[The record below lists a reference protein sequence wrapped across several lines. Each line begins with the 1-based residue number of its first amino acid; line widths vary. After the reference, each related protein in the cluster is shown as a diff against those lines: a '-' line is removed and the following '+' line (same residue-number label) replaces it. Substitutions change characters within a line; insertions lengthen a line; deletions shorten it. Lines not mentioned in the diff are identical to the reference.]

1 MAANAISPLSDNHG
15 SSAAVP
21 TPAPTAFSAVR
32 RVTLVIFYFLA
43 GPTPA
48 RLTRS
53 RRNARVYPEQGVAAG
68 RSPLDGASRTARVA
82 FVRAAV
88 APGAAPCI
96 HLPCLAAIAEILA
109 QPQAPACRPC
119 S

>member
-43 GPTPA
+43 GPPPA

-68 RSPLDGASRTARVA
+68 RSPLDGASRTARGA
-82 FVRAAV
+82 LARGAGPRGPAACGPLRGVR
-88 APGAAPCI
+88 
-96 HLPCLAAIAEILA
+96 
-109 QPQAPACRPC
+109 
-119 S
+119 